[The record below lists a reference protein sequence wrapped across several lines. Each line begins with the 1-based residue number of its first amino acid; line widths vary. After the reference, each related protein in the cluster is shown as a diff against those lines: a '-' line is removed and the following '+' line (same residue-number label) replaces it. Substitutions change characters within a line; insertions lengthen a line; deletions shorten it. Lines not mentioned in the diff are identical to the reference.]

1 MEIVLELIG
10 VLFAVATAGVGGLLL
25 SGFRQ
30 RGRARVWR
38 AAAAGAG
45 LSRTVCEEPFVGTP
59 FLTGRAETLRVRLGS
74 HQRDKDHEDIRI
86 EVDDPTNPLGGVAVR
101 PEDAATAFGKAFGK
115 REIEIGD
122 PGFDEAFF
130 IVGAPAL
137 VHAFLDAE
145 TRMPI
150 FRLNYEGRLEIT
162 GPVLRLDIPDT
173 DESRLLSKVVGLL
186 LDLARRLGNRA
197 EIAERL
203 ASNARKDPW
212 PAVRLRNLLC
222 LIRTFGERPVAGETL
237 RAACGDRDP
246 EVRLRAATAL
256 GPSGVETLVGMTED
270 LGLADVWQAAA
281 IAALGQNM
289 TLERAKATLEFA
301 LRGKRPETARAC
313 AEALGEC
320 GPAAVEPLVEALA
333 VRTGLVATAAARS
346 LGALGTP
353 AAETPLI
360 RALNG
365 DAPGLRVAAAEALGR
380 SGTVAAVLP
389 LKSVAERSGDRN
401 LRRAARQAVAE
412 IQARLPGASPGQ
424 LSLSATEAGQLSL
437 ADSEAGQLSFPQGEP
452 GRLSL
457 RGPGNDIA
465 RH

>member
-1 MEIVLELIG
+1 
-10 VLFAVATAGVGGLLL
+10 
-25 SGFRQ
+25 
-30 RGRARVWR
+30 
-38 AAAAGAG
+38 
-45 LSRTVCEEPFVGTP
+45 
-59 FLTGRAETLRVRLGS
+59 
-74 HQRDKDHEDIRI
+74 
-86 EVDDPTNPLGGVAVR
+86 
-101 PEDAATAFGKAFGK
+101 
-115 REIEIGD
+115 
-122 PGFDEAFF
+122 
-130 IVGAPAL
+130 
-137 VHAFLDAE
+137 
-145 TRMPI
+145 
-150 FRLNYEGRLEIT
+150 
-162 GPVLRLDIPDT
+162 
-173 DESRLLSKVVGLL
+173 
-186 LDLARRLGNRA
+186 
-197 EIAERL
+197 
-203 ASNARKDPW
+203 
-212 PAVRLRNLLC
+212 
-222 LIRTFGERPVAGETL
+222 
-237 RAACGDRDP
+237 
-246 EVRLRAATAL
+246 
-256 GPSGVETLVGMTED
+256 MTED